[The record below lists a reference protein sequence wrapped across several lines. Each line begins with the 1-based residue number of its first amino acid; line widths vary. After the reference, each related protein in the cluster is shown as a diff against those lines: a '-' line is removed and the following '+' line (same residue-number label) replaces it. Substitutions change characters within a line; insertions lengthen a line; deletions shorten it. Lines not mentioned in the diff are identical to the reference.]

1 MATTK
6 NIIELS
12 ENDVD
17 KAFRRKQIYDAVF
30 KKGIVDLSA
39 ISTLSKDLRNQL
51 SQKFHILEVNEV
63 VRKESIDGTVKFLF
77 RLSDGKCVEAVFLID
92 KNNHVT
98 FCISSQVGCRM
109 GCVFCKT
116 GTMGLIRNLS
126 SVEILSEVLY
136 LYHFMTTEKGLKDQL
151 FNIVYMGRGE
161 PLDNFDNVMESISLI
176 TNPTFF
182 GLSPSRITI
191 STCGLIDR
199 IEPAMIRFPMLR
211 FALSLNHSIQEE
223 REKIMPIARKFSL
236 DEIAARL
243 KDLYAKFKN
252 RFTLEYVLIKDVNMS
267 KKEIDA
273 LQRFRHQAFHI
284 NLIPL
289 NHSDDQVKRPEE
301 KEISRFMQELEKRH
315 FCVTRRYRRGAD
327 IDAAC
332 GELCY
337 RENSNA
343 QDFS

>member
-1 MATTK
+1 MANTK
-6 NIIELS
+6 NITLLS
-12 ENDVD
+12 DNDVD
-17 KAFRRKQIYDAVF
+17 KPFRKKQIYDAIF
-30 KKGIVDLSA
+30 KKGVVEISA

-51 SQKFHILEVNEV
+51 TQNFHILELEEI
-63 VRKESIDGTVKFLF
+63 VRKESVDGTVKFLF
-77 RLSDGKCVEAVFLID
+77 RLHDGKCVEAVFLID

-116 GTMGLIRNLS
+116 GTMGLQRNLS
-126 SVEILSEVLY
+126 ALEILSEVLY
-136 LYHFMTTEKGLKDQL
+136 LYHFMTAEKGLKDQL
-151 FNIVYMGRGE
+151 FNIVYMGMGE
-161 PLDNFDNVMESISLI
+161 PLDDLDNVTESISMI

-191 STCGLIDR
+191 STCGLLDR
-199 IEPAMIRFPMLR
+199 IEPTMQRFPTLR
-211 FALSLNHSIQEE
+211 FALSLNHPIQEE

-236 DEIAARL
+236 DEIAVKL
-243 KDLYAKFKN
+243 KDLYAKYKN

-267 KKEIDA
+267 KKDIDA
-273 LQRFRHQAFHI
+273 LQRFRHPAFHI

-289 NHSDDQVKRPEE
+289 NHSDDKVKRPEE

-343 QDFS
+343 RDFS